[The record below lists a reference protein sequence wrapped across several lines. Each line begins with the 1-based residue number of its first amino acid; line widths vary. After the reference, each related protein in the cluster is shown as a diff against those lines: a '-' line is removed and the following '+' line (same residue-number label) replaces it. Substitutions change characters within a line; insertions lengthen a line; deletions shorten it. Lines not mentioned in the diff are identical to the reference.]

1 MSLRGPLTST
11 LVAVSLLLSAC
22 GGGGG
27 GGGGGSAST
36 PGANIV
42 QFITVTP
49 EYIST
54 NTNTNQQLTATA
66 TYADGSTANVT
77 SIASWVSAAPTVVS
91 VSNTG
96 LAAAG
101 GTAQNG
107 VNITAS
113 IGAATGKSRVS
124 VTNPADA
131 LTAIIVPFNQTIYT
145 GQSWLPTTW
154 ADANFANGTGV
165 SPYTLVKWTI
175 SNCSPA
181 NAASV
186 NADGT
191 IAANAPGTCSITAS
205 SGAITSTA
213 KTLTVKIPA
222 ITSITIIPSPVSLAV
237 GGNLQLTVMGAYQDG
252 TQKNVTNLVNWS
264 SNNTAVVSVGN
275 TAGNKGLVGG
285 IAGGS
290 ATISASQPF
299 PAPATDPVYSA
310 ATVTVTVPGT
320 PPAQT
325 TANLSPVED
334 NTLMDSSL
342 VPARKTM
349 VFGTYA
355 MFSNPAI
362 AVGCNWYWSPPIG
375 YAPEHMD
382 ASCSEALLKFNLA
395 SLAGK
400 TVINATLQLQ
410 TSRAGVGIVP
420 RQWYVRAVSTPWSGA
435 SVTWDNSRSSRYY
448 PHSQITMNPPT
459 MIGQVVNINLTDI
472 VRNWVAGSY
481 QNNGLTF
488 VLSDIQLPNIHAI
501 SSDQFEFHSSEDGG
515 GRGPVLSVTYQ

>member
-1 MSLRGPLTST
+1 MIMRT
-11 LVAVSLLLSAC
+11 LQVLMLGLMLAVVAC

-27 GGGGGSAST
+27 GGGSNPAST
-36 PGANIV
+36 PSPNIV
-42 QFITVTP
+42 QSITVSP
-49 EYIST
+49 AYVST
-54 NTNTNQQLTATA
+54 NTGTNQQLTATA

-113 IGAATGKSRVS
+113 IGAATGKSGVS

-237 GGNLQLTVMGAYQDG
+237 GGNLQLTVMGTYQDG
-252 TQKNVTNLVNWS
+252 SQKNVTNLVNWS
-264 SNNTAVVSVGN
+264 TSNAAAITVGTAS
-275 TAGNKGLVGG
+275 NKGLVAG
-285 IAGGS
+285 IAAGS
-290 ATISASQPF
+290 AIITASQPF
-299 PAPATDPVYSA
+299 PAPATDPLYSA
-310 ATVTVTVPGT
+310 ATVTVTVPGAAPT
-320 PPAQT
+320 QT
-325 TANLSPVED
+325 TANFSPVED
-334 NTLMDSSL
+334 NTVMYSSL
-342 VPARKTM
+342 VPARQST
-349 VFGTYA
+349 VYGTNA

-362 AVGCNWYWSPPIG
+362 AVGCAWYYSLVLKQ
-375 YAPEHMD
+375 MD
-382 ASCSEALLKFNLA
+382 ASCSEGLLKFNLG

-400 TVINATLQLQ
+400 TVTNATLQLQ
-410 TSRAGVGIVP
+410 ASSVGVGIVP
-420 RQWYVRAVSTPWSGA
+420 RQWYVRALASPWSGA
-435 SVTWDNSRSSRYY
+435 SVTWDNSRSSTYY
-448 PHSQITMNPPT
+448 IHSQTTMNPPAT
-459 MIGQVVNINLTDI
+459 IGQVVNINLTDT
-472 VRNWVAGSY
+472 VRNWVAGTY

-488 VLSDIQLPNIHAI
+488 VLSNYLLPNMYDI
-501 SSDQFEFHSSEDGG
+501 SLDQFEFHSSEDGS